1 MLFNELS
8 PLVQEF
14 LQQPTAFLGGFVSG
28 LLGLDLQEDP
38 LKSWL
43 ERQTSTQSTPPPPA
57 PPTSGPQRIAID

>member
-43 ERQTSTQSTPPPPA
+43 ERQTSANRTPPSSP
-57 PPTSGPQRIAID
+57 PPTSGPGVF